1 VQRILTFDGYLLFAV
16 RSWHRPALTRLARAL
31 THLGD
36 AQSWTF
42 AVLLLAASGGPSL
55 VLAGRLGL
63 AVLLATA
70 LVQVLKRRLRRP
82 RPSRTLAGFTA
93 LADDPDAFS
102 FPSGHSAA
110 AVAAAVALGSAGVG
124 LGPLLGVLAL
134 GISTSRV
141 YLGAHYPLDVAAG
154 AALGLLSGWLTVVML
169 GV

>member
-1 VQRILTFDGYLLFAV
+1 MQRILTFDGYLLFAV
-16 RSWHRPALTRLARAL
+16 RRWHLPALTRLARAL

-42 AVLLLAASGGPSL
+42 AVLLLACSGGAG
-55 VLAGRLGL
+55 VLLATRLGL
-63 AVLLATA
+63 AVVVATGV
-70 LVQVLKRRLRRP
+70 VQVLKRRLRRP

-110 AVAAAVALGSAGVG
+110 AVAAAIALAGAGTALGPFLV
-124 LGPLLGVLAL
+124 VLAV
-134 GISTSRV
+134 GISASRV

-154 AALGLLSGWLTVVML
+154 VLIGSLSGWVALLAL